1 MRDAVVAGLAIA
13 LLPTFFLETP
23 LRKRT
28 LRVIDVGAEPEGA
41 TIFVAYPEHLRSSA
55 KIRALTA
62 WLQHAFGAP
71 PYWDKLPTSR
81 PGPGLADGFAPR

>member
-13 LLPTFFLETP
+13 LLPTFFLKDP

-41 TIFVAYPEHLRSSA
+41 TIFVAYPQDLREDSRVDGLVAERFRRSA
-55 KIRALTA
+55 
-62 WLQHAFGAP
+62 
-71 PYWDKLPTSR
+71 YWDKLPTSR
-81 PGPGLADGFAPR
+81 PGPGPPDCACGL